1 MIYYSKQSKRTNS
14 LQPVYDK
21 VNKNPKKIY
30 QFPAFVDIELTN
42 HCNLNCKMCP
52 RFLAERK
59 QGFMQPSIFVKVTK
73 ECKKYDTPI
82 RLIGWGEPL
91 LHPVIN
97 HIIKDVKQNLIP
109 LHITTNG
116 LLLKD
121 RKVKTIV
128 DSKVDS
134 IIISLQGTNAKQYQ
148 RMRRQDRYNEIKRNI
163 QYLVRARGENEK
175 PFIQVTTTTT
185 TETEEEKKQFIKEW
199 LSLVDAVSIGA
210 TNMSFFGPTQTKK
223 YVPCTEVNHQI
234 QVDYDGKVSCC
245 CGDYDN
251 YLTIG
256 NVVCETLYNIWNHS
270 ERLKSI
276 REILKNCGHKSLTL
290 CRNCYPTYK
299 EFD

>member
-59 QGFMQPSIFVKVTK
+59 QGFMSLNIFVKVAN

-91 LHPVIN
+91 LHPAIN
-97 HIIKDVKQNLIP
+97 DIIKDIKQNKLP

-116 LLLKD
+116 LLLKG
-121 RKVKTIV
+121 RIFKEIV

-134 IIISLQGTNAKQYQ
+134 LIVSFQGTNAEQYQ
-148 RMRRQDRYNEIKRNI
+148 RMRRQDKYNEIKNNI
-163 QYLVRARGENEK
+163 QYLVKARGEKEK

-199 LSLVDAVSIGA
+199 LPLVDAVSIGK
-210 TNMSFFGPTQTKK
+210 TNLSFIERDTTKK
-223 YVPCTEVNHQI
+223 YVPCTEISHQI
-234 QVDYDGKVSCC
+234 QVDWDGKVSPC

-256 NVVCETLYNIWNHS
+256 NVQEQSIYDIWNYS
-270 ERLKSI
+270 KRLQSF
-276 REILKNCGHKSLTL
+276 REILKNCGHKSLML

-299 EFD
+299 ECD